1 MQMQKWREGREREGR
16 EACRQPSADSQIHR
30 STVQKIEGLKSL
42 PFCSGRI
49 QYSKMTDPLTTA
61 MCRDMIWHIYSLQGT
76 AFIESELAYY
86 KAFEARR
93 FPAAAPAPAPPAPM
107 PAPLAP
113 VPAPP
118 APKPAHP
125 APTPAVVLHAVAPPP
140 MPASTP
146 IRLNPLCTV
155 KKEETEV
162 VVEAAVEASAVAEA
176 AAGAGAGA
184 APAPAENKVIVA
196 PAAEKT
202 RYKRTEL
209 PDEERCIDVTA
220 RGTRCTLGRHEKSE
234 YCQRHLKKHSS

>member
-1 MQMQKWREGREREGR
+1 MQRRQQPQRERV
-16 EACRQPSADSQIHR
+16 CRAPPADSQF
-30 STVQKIEGLKSL
+30 TVQKIEGPKSL

-49 QYSKMTDPLTTA
+49 QYSKMTDPLTIA
-61 MCRDMIWHIYSLQGT
+61 MCKDMLRHIYALQGT

-93 FPAAAPAPAPPAPM
+93 FPAAAAPAPAPPAP
-107 PAPLAP
+107 A
-113 VPAPP
+113 PAPP
-118 APKPAHP
+118 APAP
-125 APTPAVVLHAVAPPP
+125 APPAPAPAPAVVLHTVAPPP
-140 MPASTP
+140 LP
-146 IRLNPLCTV
+146 IRPLPAALCTV

-162 VVEAAVEASAVAEA
+162 IVEAPAPPAAPAVVVAEA
-176 AAGAGAGA
+176 AGGAGA

-220 RGTRCTLGRHEKSE
+220 RGTRCTLGRHEESE
-234 YCQRHLKKHSS
+234 YCKRHLTRHSS